1 MHMIAFLRN
10 NVDMFAWDP
19 SDFKGISQEVIVH
32 RLNVEPSTRPVQQ
45 KKRTFGIEKNRITN
59 DEVNKLLKAKY
70 ISEVQYTDWLSNM
83 VVIPKSSGKW
93 RMCIDFTDLNKACPK
108 DPYPLT
114 RIDVLIDSTA
124 GIYCYNVMP
133 FGLKNSGATY
143 QRLVN
148 KMSRNHI
155 GKTMEVYVDDML
167 VKSQRP
173 EDHLSH
179 LEVAFAIMREYGMK
193 LNPSKCTFRV
203 GGGKFLGY
211 MVSSRGIEANPEKI
225 EAILQLKSPASI
237 KDVQKLAGKLASL
250 NHFIS
255 RSADRNLHFFKILRK
270 SKEFKWTEECEQAFQ
285 ELKKYLRTPSLLA
298 NPKTGDTLYLYLV
311 VSENAVSSVLV
322 REDRKIH
329 NPVYYVSKMLQGAEK
344 LYTSTEKLVL
354 ALVVT
359 TRKLRSYF
367 QSYRV
372 VVLTNQP
379 LKSILSR
386 PEVSGR
392 FVKWATELGEYD
404 IDYQTRTSEKAQVL
418 VDFVMEMSGESTS
431 EQNTWMLHVDG
442 SSNASNG
449 GAGILIQGSKG
460 VEIEIAAK
468 LSSSTTNEAEYE
480 ALIMGLELA
489 YEAGARALE
498 VYTDSQLVAMQIE
511 GSYETKEKTMMMYRN
526 RAKSL
531 MQRFTTCSIQQIPM
545 SENDRVDALSKFRV
559 LLTGIR
565 NQKLTIMVKDRPAI
579 SEGDEVNT
587 VETPCSWKDEITRYL
602 RTEHYQECLDD
613 DQARYV
619 MREVHEGSCGNHL
632 GAKLLAQK
640 LTRQGYFW
648 PTILKDTKEFVQ
660 KCENCQKYASQIH
673 APQRPYATNQGHLP
687 FRLMGDRHPRSFSPR
702 KNSEKIHSGRGRIRN
717 PKDFN
722 IQQRNAIPGKAN
734 NSLVQ
739 RVKGSV
745 ELHSGRS
752 SLSERANRKI
762 GEETQRVAAYDPTT
776 NGEARTFDLVTV
788 EEKREK
794 AFARML
800 HHKGLIMRNSD
811 KKLRKRE
818 LQIGDL
824 VLKRVEVSKHVGKLD
839 SGWEGPY
846 KVVEIKK
853 QGMYKLQDTYGK
865 DLP

>member
-1 MHMIAFLRN
+1 
-10 NVDMFAWDP
+10 
-19 SDFKGISQEVIVH
+19 
-32 RLNVEPSTRPVQQ
+32 
-45 KKRTFGIEKNRITN
+45 
-59 DEVNKLLKAKY
+59 
-70 ISEVQYTDWLSNM
+70 
-83 VVIPKSSGKW
+83 
-93 RMCIDFTDLNKACPK
+93 
-108 DPYPLT
+108 
-114 RIDVLIDSTA
+114 
-124 GIYCYNVMP
+124 
-133 FGLKNSGATY
+133 
-143 QRLVN
+143 
-148 KMSRNHI
+148 MSRNHI

-579 SEGDEVNT
+579 SEGDE
-587 VETPCSWKDEITRYL
+587 
-602 RTEHYQECLDD
+602 
-613 DQARYV
+613 
-619 MREVHEGSCGNHL
+619 
-632 GAKLLAQK
+632 
-640 LTRQGYFW
+640 
-648 PTILKDTKEFVQ
+648 
-660 KCENCQKYASQIH
+660 
-673 APQRPYATNQGHLP
+673 
-687 FRLMGDRHPRSFSPR
+687 
-702 KNSEKIHSGRGRIRN
+702 IRN

-752 SLSERANRKI
+752 SLSERANRTIIPTEI